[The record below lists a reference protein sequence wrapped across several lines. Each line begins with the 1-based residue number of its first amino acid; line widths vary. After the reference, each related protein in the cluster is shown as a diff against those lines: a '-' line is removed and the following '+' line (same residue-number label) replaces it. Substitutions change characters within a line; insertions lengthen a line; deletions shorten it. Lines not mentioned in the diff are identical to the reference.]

1 MLKLLARMRKMPDLA
16 RAFLRTQQ
24 AGHAEALADCQWPGE
39 VATERTAAPCDTGS
53 RCVAH

>member
-53 RCVAH
+53 RCVTH